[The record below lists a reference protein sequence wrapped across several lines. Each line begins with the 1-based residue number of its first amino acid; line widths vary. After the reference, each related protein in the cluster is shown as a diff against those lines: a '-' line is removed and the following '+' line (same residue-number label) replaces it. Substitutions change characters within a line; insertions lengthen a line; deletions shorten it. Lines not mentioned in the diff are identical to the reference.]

1 MPASSSPAGAPPP
14 ANRTMIRQ
22 STAPWLILF
31 LVLLIPVVGIGVFF
45 GYRWTRLQAAIA
57 DQGEIATVLD
67 RYLSLLEAKDAEAS
81 QKFLARSV
89 EGDLARQQVTETRLA
104 KAHLYENY
112 KSLVLDDVQ
121 VKSDGASI
129 EARVY
134 GTVEYENGT
143 RRKLTTSLDRDGHT
157 WLVNGL
163 KIEEA
168 AAERNAAD
176 E

>member
-1 MPASSSPAGAPPP
+1 MSSSSSPAGAPPS
-14 ANRTMIRQ
+14 ANRTTVRQ
-22 STAPWLILF
+22 STAPCLILSI
-31 LVLLIPVVGIGVFF
+31 VLLIPVVGIGIFY

-134 GTVEYENGT
+134 GTVEYENGM